1 MMSYIY
7 FKDKKFTK
15 AWKYFDGRLE
25 DDNFIY
31 KNNSYNLI
39 KDKLLHQR
47 KIDPKKQLLI
57 IREQGVG
64 DEILY
69 SSMYKNILE
78 NFKNT
83 YIETDERLI
92 NLFVNSFGKN
102 FSKNFIK
109 LGHFSKNKLN
119 FKK

>member
-1 MMSYIY
+1 M
-7 FKDKKFTK
+7 
-15 AWKYFDGRLE
+15 
-25 DDNFIY
+25 
-31 KNNSYNLI
+31 
-39 KDKLLHQR
+39 
-47 KIDPKKQLLI
+47 LI

-69 SSMYKNILE
+69 GSMYKNILE

-102 FSKNFIK
+102 YAKI
-109 LGHFSKNKLN
+109 LLN
-119 FKK
+119 LVIFQK